1 MAATK
6 KAASS
11 SDDADSKPTSKKKGA
26 TYRVTAP
33 LISAHVGQQ
42 VLQFSSGDILPDGL
56 DQDSLDH
63 LLDLG
68 FIAEND

>member
-6 KAASS
+6 KAES
-11 SDDADSKPTSKKKGA
+11 ADSGDKPAKKKGA
-26 TYRVTAP
+26 TYQVTAP

-42 VLQFSSGDILPDGL
+42 VLQYGAGDILPDGL

-63 LLDLG
+63 LIDLG
-68 FIAEND
+68 FITETD